1 MEQSPPAAT
10 PPAAT
15 PAPQPQAIRFNGR
28 GSEYF
33 GIWIVNLL
41 LTLITLGIY
50 SSWAKV
56 RRMQYF
62 YRHTELAG
70 STFDFHGRP
79 LRMFYGRLIALG
91 MFLAYSYSVR
101 LHSLVTLLVLVS
113 LALVMPWLLRNS
125 LRFRLYNT
133 SWRGARFH
141 FKGSVGGA
149 YRVFLLNGFL
159 TMITF
164 YIMAPFMHQRL
175 KAYQHDNSWFGR
187 TRCSFHASVGR
198 FYLVYLLLLA
208 AVVGFIVLATMS
220 GAFGAFMAIGAA
232 RHGGDRVDP
241 AAIYKM
247 LFTVYGIAILF
258 GVTIGPAFHALINNL
273 VWNNTRIG
281 EHRLECRM
289 SPIKLAW
296 ITLSNLLLLI
306 PTIGLFTPWAAV
318 RMAKYQLESV
328 RLLPASDLQEF
339 VDVEPESLGAVG
351 EEAATAFDFDISL

>member
-1 MEQSPPAAT
+1 MDQPTPDPPQPSAGPT
-10 PPAAT
+10 
-15 PAPQPQAIRFNGR
+15 PQPQPIRFTGM

-41 LTLITLGIY
+41 LTIITLGIY

-91 MFLAYSYSVR
+91 MFVVYSYSVR
-101 LHSLVTLLVLVS
+101 LHSLVTVLVLIM

-133 SWRGARFH
+133 SWRGTRFH
-141 FKGSVGGA
+141 FKGTLAAA

-159 TMITF
+159 TMITL

-187 TRCSFHASVGR
+187 TRCSFHASAGR

-208 AVVGFIVLATMS
+208 AIIGFFVVIGMS
-220 GAFGAFMAIGAA
+220 GIFGAFMSINAA
-232 RHGGDRVDP
+232 QHSGSRVDP
-241 AAIYKM
+241 RELIKI
-247 LFTVYGIAILF
+247 LVTVYGAIILI
-258 GVTIGPAFHALINNL
+258 GVAIGPAFHALINNL
-273 VWNNTRIG
+273 IWNNTRIG

-289 SPIKLAW
+289 SPLKLAW
-296 ITLSNLLLLI
+296 ITISNLVLLVV
-306 PTIGLFTPWAAV
+306 TFGLFTPWASV
-318 RMAKYQLESV
+318 RLAKYQLESV
-328 RLLPASDLQEF
+328 RLLPVSDLQEF
-339 VDVEPESLGAVG
+339 VDAEPETLGAVG